1 VLAVELFLQAHRSR
15 SKPSSLSISR
25 KGTQKSGACPDASQY
40 AEDVRS
46 KVEIE
51 AAERRGNSLNCILN
65 HL

>member
-15 SKPSSLSISR
+15 SKPSSPSISR

-51 AAERRGNSLNCILN
+51 AAERRG
-65 HL
+65 